1 MDYST
6 AIVLW
11 CIGFAMPFAIAR
23 FIFK

>member
-6 AIVLW
+6 AIMLW